1 MQRPWLLAV
10 VAALAVAGH
19 VARAALLARHDARRR
34 EHARLIWINPPPE
47 VDPDGARVL
56 WSTLAEILRPTGRRR
71 LRDSR
76 AHVALEYRWS
86 GRQLRIGLWLPDTI
100 AYGPVLAAIRG
111 AWPGIACNIADPSDP
126 VPATAIAEGGALIPV
141 LPAWFPLESDHD
153 ADPLR
158 TLIQAAAE
166 LGRTEAACVQVL
178 ARPASNRQIRRLRR
192 GVQAL
197 RTGKPPTSWLD
208 PAVWLRGV
216 LDVALSVLGPTRRTT
231 PTAGRSAARLPG
243 ADPQADRDARA
254 AVDKLAG
261 TPLWD
266 VAVRYAVAHT
276 GPGGTAKTLA
286 PRLTSIAQGLAS
298 SFGVYAGRNRLR
310 RIRIRTGY
318 PGRVLASRVLRSGF
332 VLNAGE
338 LSTLAGLPTDI
349 AVPGLDRARAKAM
362 PAPVAVV
369 SGGRGTKVLG
379 TAQVGGHKVALKA
392 ADARQHAHVIGSTGS
407 GKSTLLT
414 HMILDDIHARRGV
427 IVIDPK
433 GDLINDVIDRLP
445 ADVADKRLYLID
457 PDQPAGATLNP
468 LEGADHDLVVDHI
481 VSIFGKIFAKHW
493 GPRIDDTMRMACLT
507 LLRKANATLTLIP
520 SLLQDKQFRA
530 AFTSDLD
537 DPEGLLGFWQW
548 FESTPPP
555 LRSQVIGPVLARL
568 RSFLTRPFV
577 TQTVGAARSTV
588 DMRRVLDGGILLARL
603 PKGQIGEETARLM
616 GSFIL
621 AQAWQTATGRTRI
634 AEDARRDAVAYI
646 DESHNF
652 LNLPGSVGDMLA
664 EARGYR
670 FGLVLAHQNLTQ
682 MPRETQLALSAN
694 ARNKVFFTCAPED
707 ATQLAKHTMPELSD
721 HDLSHLDAFQAAAR
735 LVVDGRET
743 PAFTLHTLPPKPP
756 VGETTAVRQAALA
769 NVTPDSG
776 NGQAA
781 IAKLARMKPPGRKR
795 RPEPPDDPT
804 PTETSAA

>member
-1 MQRPWLLAV
+1 
-10 VAALAVAGH
+10 
-19 VARAALLARHDARRR
+19 
-34 EHARLIWINPPPE
+34 
-47 VDPDGARVL
+47 
-56 WSTLAEILRPTGRRR
+56 
-71 LRDSR
+71 
-76 AHVALEYRWS
+76 
-86 GRQLRIGLWLPDTI
+86 
-100 AYGPVLAAIRG
+100 
-111 AWPGIACNIADPSDP
+111 
-126 VPATAIAEGGALIPV
+126 
-141 LPAWFPLESDHD
+141 
-153 ADPLR
+153 
-158 TLIQAAAE
+158 
-166 LGRTEAACVQVL
+166 
-178 ARPASNRQIRRLRR
+178 
-192 GVQAL
+192 
-197 RTGKPPTSWLD
+197 
-208 PAVWLRGV
+208 
-216 LDVALSVLGPTRRTT
+216 
-231 PTAGRSAARLPG
+231 
-243 ADPQADRDARA
+243 
-254 AVDKLAG
+254 
-261 TPLWD
+261 
-266 VAVRYAVAHT
+266 
-276 GPGGTAKTLA
+276 
-286 PRLTSIAQGLAS
+286 
-298 SFGVYAGRNRLR
+298 
-310 RIRIRTGY
+310 
-318 PGRVLASRVLRSGF
+318 
-332 VLNAGE
+332 
-338 LSTLAGLPTDI
+338 
-349 AVPGLDRARAKAM
+349 
-362 PAPVAVV
+362 
-369 SGGRGTKVLG
+369 
-379 TAQVGGHKVALKA
+379 
-392 ADARQHAHVIGSTGS
+392 
-407 GKSTLLT
+407 
-414 HMILDDIHARRGV
+414 
-427 IVIDPK
+427 
-433 GDLINDVIDRLP
+433 
-445 ADVADKRLYLID
+445 
-457 PDQPAGATLNP
+457 
-468 LEGADHDLVVDHI
+468 
-481 VSIFGKIFAKHW
+481 
-493 GPRIDDTMRMACLT
+493 
-507 LLRKANATLTLIP
+507 
-520 SLLQDKQFRA
+520 LQDKQFRA

-743 PAFTLHTLPPKPP
+743 PAFTLHTLPSKPP

-769 NVTPDSG
+769 NVTPNSG

-781 IAKLARMKPPGRKR
+781 IAKLARVKPPGRKR
-795 RPEPPDDPT
+795 RTDPPDDPT